1 MLSFHPYIPLDVHK
15 GFPVSKTNKVRCVR
29 CYFRSWNGLPLK
41 QLGKQISEYRRF
53 PSGRVIVSAVSPNNH
68 SDKRN
73 HLVLGTRGSPLALA
87 QANQVR
93 ESLERIAAS
102 QDIPLQ
108 VECKIIQTT
117 GDKVLDR
124 SLADIGGKGLFTKEI
139 DMAQLRGDIDIAV
152 HSLKD
157 VPTWL
162 PSGIILGAVLRRED
176 TRDVFLCYDSD
187 TLAQLPKGA
196 VVGSASLR
204 RQAQILAKYPHLK
217 VVNFR
222 GNLQTRLKK
231 LEQRQVDATLLALA
245 GMRRLG
251 LEYSFARILS
261 FEEMLPAV
269 AQGAIGVTIRED
281 DQVAHRWVSQLNDV
295 NSRICVECERSFL
308 SALDGSCRT
317 PIAGQAW
324 ISQDNK
330 LHFRGLVAYPDGS
343 SLVESSRIGELTS
356 HLEIGKEAGEEL
368 RAKIGENFFEH
379 LKAQIQ

>member
-1 MLSFHPYIPLDVHK
+1 MLFVSTCCLIMDNRK
-15 GFPVSKTNKVRCVR
+15 GACRVCCKRVSCVEWHLR
-29 CYFRSWNGLPLK
+29 HRERVAKRN
-41 QLGKQISEYRRF
+41 QTEYRQFHNILRWTIAA
-53 PSGRVIVSAVSPNNH
+53 SLGNNC
-68 SDKRN
+68 SDNKQ

-87 QANQVR
+87 QANQVKSCL
-93 ESLERIAAS
+93 EKLAVSL
-102 QDIPLQ
+102 DVPLQ
-108 VECKIIQTT
+108 VEIKIINTT

-139 DMAQLRGDIDIAV
+139 DLAQLRGEVDIAV

-162 PSGIILGAVLRRED
+162 PSGIILGAVLPRED
-176 TRDVFLCYDSD
+176 TRDVFLSFDSNS
-187 TLAQLPKGA
+187 LADLPRGA

-251 LEYSFARILS
+251 LEYPFAHILS

-269 AQGAIGVTIRED
+269 AQGAIGVTVRED
-281 DQVAHRWVSQLNDV
+281 DQVAHHWVSQLEDT
-295 NSRICVECERSFL
+295 NSRICVDCERSFL

-324 ISQDNK
+324 ITPENK

-343 SLVESSRIGELTS
+343 SMVETSKVGEPANNK
-356 HLEIGKEAGEEL
+356 EIGRQVGEEL
-368 RAKIGENFFEH
+368 RNKIGEKYFDQ
-379 LKAQIQ
+379 LRVAQS